1 MEIIRIEPGLKKFKK
16 REQMNYK
23 KKKRKEMK
31 KLLKEKKKIY
41 MGGVL

>member
-1 MEIIRIEPGLKKFKK
+1 
-16 REQMNYK
+16 MNYK

-31 KLLKEKKKIY
+31 KLLNEKKEKIY